1 MPPKLPNSSQ
11 SLQCFL
17 HWLAHF
23 RQSCCRFFPLS
34 LSLPSC
40 LSFFSCLSLHPL
52 CCIVLFISLSG
63 PLFLSQRIYKT
74 RLSSALSFLS
84 VCTSIVR
91 KKATTIFRTIHKQP
105 SSGCYDT
112 PQAIVIESH
121 YSWDLTFNPSY
132 VIGLLFAAQAGLTPQ
147 TDVLLAAMLLH
158 CVPTPATSQ
167 R

>member
-23 RQSCCRFFPLS
+23 RQSCYRFFPLS

-63 PLFLSQRIYKT
+63 PLFLSQHIYKT
-74 RLSSALSFLS
+74 RLSSALFFSS
-84 VCTSIVR
+84 VCTSIIR
-91 KKATTIFRTIHKQP
+91 KEATVFRTIHKQP
-105 SSGCYDT
+105 SFGCYDT
-112 PQAIVIESH
+112 PQAIVTESH

-132 VIGLLFAAQAGLTPQ
+132 VIGLLFAVQAGLTPQ
-147 TDVLLAAMLLH
+147 TGVF
-158 CVPTPATSQ
+158 
-167 R
+167 